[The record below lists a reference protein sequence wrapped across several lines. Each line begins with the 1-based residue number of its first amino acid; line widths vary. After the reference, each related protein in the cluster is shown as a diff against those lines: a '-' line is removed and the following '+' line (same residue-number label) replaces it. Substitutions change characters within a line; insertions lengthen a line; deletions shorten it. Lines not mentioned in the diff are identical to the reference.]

1 MHIQCCYA
9 YKNELEN
16 LIRRKK
22 KDNCVV
28 AKKDLDWTG
37 APKLIIGQTI
47 QRKGNYLGSCGQEKF
62 YKGPMIGV
70 KYSYQ
75 HFGQVIRLHWTKSR
89 SKDHVGYLQGFQCL
103 S

>member
-28 AKKDLDWTG
+28 AKKDLDWMR
-37 APKLIIGQTI
+37 ACKLTIGQTI
-47 QRKGNYLGSCGQEKF
+47 QKRREGSWF
-62 YKGPMIGV
+62 I
-70 KYSYQ
+70 
-75 HFGQVIRLHWTKSR
+75 
-89 SKDHVGYLQGFQCL
+89 
-103 S
+103 